1 MVVFVYNASVQTC
14 YFKLLELSGFLWK
27 AATLAFGLIGREF
40 VFYGRLVAPKV
51 VVIHESYPSRSFRL

>member
-1 MVVFVYNASVQTC
+1 MVVFVYNASVQAH

-40 VFYGRLVAPKV
+40 VFYGRMVAPK
-51 VVIHESYPSRSFRL
+51 SSSDS